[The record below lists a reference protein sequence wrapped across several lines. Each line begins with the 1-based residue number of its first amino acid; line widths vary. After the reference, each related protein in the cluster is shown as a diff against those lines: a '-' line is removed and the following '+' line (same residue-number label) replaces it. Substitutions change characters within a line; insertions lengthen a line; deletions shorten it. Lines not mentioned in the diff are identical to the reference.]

1 MTADPAGEG
10 WKEFRS
16 TGGFERHVGPLWA
29 KVIEPGRLS
38 FAFRAGAQHSN
49 PHGVVHGGMLVTF
62 IDQVLGALAWYVAGK
77 KPSVTLT
84 LNSDFVSPARVGD
97 WIEGRG
103 KVVRNGRSLI
113 FLRGEAMVGERVV
126 LSATGI
132 WKVLGVD

>member
-1 MTADPAGEG
+1 MAADPAAEG

-16 TGGFERHVGPLWA
+16 SGGFARHVGPLWA
-29 KVIEPGRLS
+29 KVIEPGRLN
-38 FAFRAGAQHSN
+38 FAFRAGAHHSN

-84 LNSDFVSPARVGD
+84 LNSECVSPARVGD
-97 WIEGRG
+97 WIEGPG
-103 KVVRNGRSLI
+103 KVVRNGLSLI
-113 FLRGEAMVGERVV
+113 FLRGKAILGERVV
-126 LSATGI
+126 LSAPSI